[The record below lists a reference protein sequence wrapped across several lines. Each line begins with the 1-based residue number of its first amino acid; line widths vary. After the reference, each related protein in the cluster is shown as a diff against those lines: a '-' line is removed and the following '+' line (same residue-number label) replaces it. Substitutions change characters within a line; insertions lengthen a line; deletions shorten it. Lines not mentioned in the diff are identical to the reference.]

1 MASVEIVEED
11 PRSAESRG
19 WEPPIWIIAVGLSV
33 ALGIGFV
40 RASDVH
46 DPRLPRAADP
56 TPCVERASPTTEG
69 SYAWNWCR

>member
-1 MASVEIVEED
+1 MSSVEIIEQD
-11 PRSAESRG
+11 LRAAEPRG
-19 WEPPIWIIAVGLSV
+19 WEPPIWIIALGLSV

-46 DPRLPRAADP
+46 DPRLPRPPEP
-56 TPCVERASPTTEG
+56 TPCVERVTPTTES